1 MSGKNGGMARALSPL
16 TARFLAQTPINTLIG
31 RRIIETTA
39 HTGRE
44 TALYMASETK
54 TPPFARFRRG
64 DVDMTEGNIVRHI
77 LTFAFPLLVGNIFQ
91 QLYNMVDTWVVGNYV
106 SNAAFS
112 AVGSVGP
119 IINMLIGF
127 FLGLASGAG
136 VVISQYYG
144 AKNEE
149 KVSETVHT
157 ALLMT
162 LAMAAVFTAAGVIM
176 APYMV
181 DMMKAPDDVRPEAIT
196 YLTIYFSG
204 VAGLMVYNIGAG
216 VLRAVGD
223 SRRPFY
229 FLCVSATLNTVLD
242 LLFVL
247 AFDMGVAGVAWATV
261 IAQCVSAV
269 LVTITLTR
277 SQSCI
282 RLIPRRLRI
291 SGEMLKKI
299 IRVGIPAA
307 LQMAVTSFSNIFV
320 QSYINYFKTDVMA
333 GWTAYNKIDQ
343 ILFMPMQSIS
353 LASTTFVGQNLGR
366 NYVDRAK
373 RGVAISLGMA
383 AASTLIMMVPVMVF
397 APHFVAFFN
406 SKPEVVA
413 YGSMLLRAISPFYVL
428 CCVNQVYSGALRGA
442 GDTRAP
448 MIIMLFSFVLFRQ
461 IYLYVMANFIA
472 NEIIPIAMGYPAGW
486 LVCST
491 ITFIYYHKAS
501 LSKSRVV
508 DSD

>member
-1 MSGKNGGMARALSPL
+1 
-16 TARFLAQTPINTLIG
+16 
-31 RRIIETTA
+31 
-39 HTGRE
+39 
-44 TALYMASETK
+44 
-54 TPPFARFRRG
+54 
-64 DVDMTEGNIVRHI
+64 MTEGSIVRHI
-77 LTFAFPLLVGNIFQ
+77 LTFAFPLLIGNIFQ

-149 KVSETVHT
+149 KVRATVHT
-157 ALLMT
+157 SILMT
-162 LAMAAVFTAAGVIM
+162 LCMAAVFTVAGVLM
-176 APYMV
+176 APHMV

-204 VAGLMVYNIGAG
+204 VVGLMIYNMGAG
-216 VLRAVGD
+216 ILRAVGD
-223 SRRPFY
+223 SRRPFL
-229 FLCVSATLNTVLD
+229 FLCVSASLNTVLD

-261 IAQCVSAV
+261 IAQCSSAV
-269 LVTITLTR
+269 LVLVTLMR
-277 SQSCI
+277 SSSCI
-282 RLIPRRLRI
+282 RLIPRELRI
-291 SGEMLKKI
+291 SWEMLRKI
-299 IRVGIPAA
+299 VKVGIPAA

-320 QSYINYFKTDVMA
+320 QSYINYFQTDVMS

-343 ILFMPMQSIS
+343 ILFMPMQSIA

-366 NYVDRAK
+366 NQVERAR
-373 RGVAISLGMA
+373 RGVAISLATA
-383 AASTLIMMVPVMVF
+383 AVSTVVMMIPVLVF

-406 SKPEVVA
+406 SKPEVVS
-413 YGSMLLRAISPFYVL
+413 YGTMLLRAISPFYVL

-442 GDTRAP
+442 GDSRAP

-461 IYLYVMANFIA
+461 IYLYIMANFIA

-501 LSKSRVV
+501 LAKSRVV
-508 DSD
+508 ED

>member
-1 MSGKNGGMARALSPL
+1 MTAENKKSPL
-16 TARFLAQTPINTLIG
+16 SRL
-31 RRIIETTA
+31 
-39 HTGRE
+39 
-44 TALYMASETK
+44 
-54 TPPFARFRRG
+54 RRG
-64 DVDMTEGNIVRHI
+64 DVDMTEGSIVRHI
-77 LTFAFPLLVGNIFQ
+77 LTFAFPLLIGNIFQ

-149 KVSETVHT
+149 KVRATVHT
-157 ALLMT
+157 SILMT
-162 LAMAAVFTAAGVIM
+162 LVMAAVFTAAGVLM
-176 APYMV
+176 APHMV
-181 DMMKAPDDVRPEAIT
+181 DMMKAPEDVRPEAIT

-204 VAGLMVYNIGAG
+204 VVGLMVYNMGAG
-216 VLRAVGD
+216 ILRAVGD
-223 SRRPFY
+223 SQRPFY
-229 FLCVSATLNTVLD
+229 FLVVSAVLNTALD

-261 IAQCVSAV
+261 IAQCTSAV
-269 LVTITLTR
+269 LVLVTLMR
-277 SQSCI
+277 SRSCI
-282 RLIPRRLRI
+282 RLIPRELRI
-291 SGEMLKKI
+291 SWDMMKKI
-299 IRVGIPAA
+299 FKVGIPAA

-320 QSYINYFKTDVMA
+320 QSYINYFQTDVMS

-343 ILFMPMQSIS
+343 ILFLPMQSIS

-366 NYVDRAK
+366 NQVDRAK
-373 RGVAISLGMA
+373 WGVSISLGMA
-383 AASTLIMMVPVMVF
+383 AVSTAVMMVPVLLF

-406 SKPEVVA
+406 AKPEVVA

-442 GDTRAP
+442 GDSRAP
-448 MIIMLFSFVLFRQ
+448 MIIMLFSFVFFRQ
-461 IYLYVMANFIA
+461 IYLYVMSHFIA

-501 LSKSRVV
+501 LAKSRVV
-508 DSD
+508 DD

>member
-1 MSGKNGGMARALSPL
+1 MTAENKKSSLSRL
-16 TARFLAQTPINTLIG
+16 
-31 RRIIETTA
+31 
-39 HTGRE
+39 
-44 TALYMASETK
+44 
-54 TPPFARFRRG
+54 RRG
-64 DVDMTEGNIVRHI
+64 DVDMTEGSIVRHI
-77 LTFAFPLLVGNIFQ
+77 LTFAFPLLIGNISQ

-149 KVSETVHT
+149 KVRATVHT
-157 ALLMT
+157 SILMT
-162 LAMAAVFTAAGVIM
+162 LVMAAVFTAAGVLM
-176 APYMV
+176 APHMV
-181 DMMKAPDDVRPEAIT
+181 DMMKAPEDVRPEAIT

-204 VAGLMVYNIGAG
+204 VVGLMVYNMGAG
-216 VLRAVGD
+216 ILRAVGD
-223 SRRPFY
+223 SQRPFY
-229 FLCVSATLNTVLD
+229 FLVVSAVLNTALD

-261 IAQCVSAV
+261 IAQCTSAV
-269 LVTITLTR
+269 LVLVTLMR
-277 SQSCI
+277 SRSCI
-282 RLIPRRLRI
+282 RLIPRELRI
-291 SGEMLKKI
+291 SWDMMKKI
-299 IRVGIPAA
+299 FKVGIPAA

-320 QSYINYFKTDVMA
+320 QSYINYFQTDVMS

-343 ILFMPMQSIS
+343 ILFLPMQSIA

-366 NYVDRAK
+366 NQVDRAK
-373 RGVAISLGMA
+373 RGVAVSLGMA
-383 AASTLIMMVPVMVF
+383 AVSTAVMMVPVLLF

-406 SKPEVVA
+406 AKPEVVA

-442 GDTRAP
+442 GDSRAP
-448 MIIMLFSFVLFRQ
+448 MIIMLFSFVFFRQ
-461 IYLYVMANFIA
+461 IYLYVMSHFIA

-501 LSKSRVV
+501 LAKSRVV
-508 DSD
+508 DD